1 MTTAKPYHLMTAAER
16 LADRIAK
23 NRAIDARL
31 AERMKAPAPKAF
43 RDIKIEIGT
52 NGNVTFE
59 QAQVF
64 PVIAG
69 IISRM
74 GSHSFVS
81 HHQIVNEMLK
91 DTEIS
96 WLLDQIQGRE
106 GADRRQWWA
115 SNMMA
120 WFSQSITVG
129 RNPYGDQFERRL
141 GNGVWEYRF
150 SKIDRVSQQ

>member
-1 MTTAKPYHLMTAAER
+1 MTPAER
-16 LADRIAK
+16 TLDRIAK
-23 NRAIDARL
+23 NRSIDAKL
-31 AERMKAPAPKAF
+31 AERLKAPAPKSF

-52 NGNVTFE
+52 NGDVTFE

-74 GSHSFVS
+74 GPGFVS
-81 HHQIVNEMLK
+81 HRQIVNEMLR

-106 GADRRQWWA
+106 GANNREWWA

-129 RNPYGDQFERRL
+129 RNPYGDQLERRS
-141 GNGVWEYRF
+141 GDGVWEY
-150 SKIDRVSQQ
+150 SNKITCPLT